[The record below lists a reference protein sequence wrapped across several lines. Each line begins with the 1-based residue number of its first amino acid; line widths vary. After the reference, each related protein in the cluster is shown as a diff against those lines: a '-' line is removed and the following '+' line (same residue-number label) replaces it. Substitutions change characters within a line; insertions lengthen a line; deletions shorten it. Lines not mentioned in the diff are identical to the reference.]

1 LKALGVY
8 KGRHAI
14 ITSNAL
20 ILYKDDL
27 NGFENE
33 WNNKYSTP
41 DNSRFLSNYKTGGKP
56 SFIIDQ
62 YQTYAYPNPSYN
74 ENVIFRIRIG
84 LAESLNIEI
93 FDIAGY
99 LVESFSADISSSSN
113 YIKEVHW
120 DVSTI
125 DSGIYIARV
134 VATMSSD
141 SEEKIIK
148 VGVIK

>member
-1 LKALGVY
+1 MDSSPELIYQDKIGIIQILDHEGKKLDEISTTSELKALGVY

-33 WNNKYSTP
+33 WNYKYSTP
-41 DNSRFLSNYKTGGKP
+41 DNSRSLSNYKTGGKP

-93 FDIAGY
+93 FDILIKF
-99 LVESFSADISSSSN
+99 LVIR
-113 YIKEVHW
+113 
-120 DVSTI
+120 
-125 DSGIYIARV
+125 IYQ
-134 VATMSSD
+134 
-141 SEEKIIK
+141 
-148 VGVIK
+148 